1 MIFQKFRFHK
11 NGLPSNVAISVSD
24 YDGGD
29 ATSSSVVRLKK
40 GEVTNS
46 RYDNGRTF
54 DISNNFEYPDT
65 VEYYYI
71 SQKGGVVV
79 SYVDTEG
86 NDWKAFLKMWR
97 VGLQAQIMIL

>member
-29 ATSSSVVRLKK
+29 ATSSSVVRLKRS
-40 GEVTNS
+40 EVTNS

-86 NDWKAFLKMWR
+86 ND
-97 VGLQAQIMIL
+97 